1 MVERCLSWRRGL
13 GCTRQRALVVLLL
26 ALLGVAPRAALA
38 QPGPQSGS
46 KTTAPRPILEIC
58 FPAGVQRGQLA
69 DLKLFGV
76 GLEGASR
83 IVASFGASSAARGQS
98 TADGTSLHLD
108 GQIASPAEVAPGFYE
123 VWVEGPGGV
132 SGPRTLL
139 VSDVP
144 EVVEVE
150 AESSQGNSTQ
160 GNSSLASAT
169 RVSLN
174 QAINGRMDAAG
185 DQDHFCFHAEQGQL
199 VVLECLAERI
209 DSRMRAILEL
219 YDARGKRLAVNRG
232 FFGTEPLIAFRV
244 PETADYIVRVQD
256 LVLAGGPD
264 HVYRLEIDTRPRVA
278 FCHPAVVR
286 AGEASQVTLFG
297 WNLGEA
303 SGAAAESSTTASPG
317 DEKDGLHAQAL
328 ERRSVTVEA
337 ETTRAE
343 ATDGLRLEA
352 RQLEWRGVAWHYPGS
367 VRVVPLATTD
377 VPVVTVN
384 ADDTRLSSSEPPE
397 VSVPSEVAGQLL
409 GTEAHWFAL
418 SAQRGEVLH
427 VEAWGQRLPSPVDL
441 QVCVCRDDERRTI
454 LHTFPP
460 REPPVPTRDAAPV
473 DFALQTT
480 DPAGR
485 WVAPEEGRYLLL
497 VRDLAQGTDRDP
509 RRVYRLAVRREEAES
524 AAVVVAR
531 RDESSAIVLA
541 AGGREV
547 LDVWA
552 VRRRGSQEG
561 LRLRTLDVPAGVECP
576 ETWIAPHATHGTLV
590 LSSLS
595 DAVDEAEPMSGAGSG
610 TLRLEM
616 ESADGREVSIVR
628 VGSRVRAGRPE
639 GWGRIA
645 SRFHVAVR
653 GHEPYRLTLAHDPAP
668 DHHLYGALRFAAS
681 QGSVLDLF
689 VRLERDAN
697 VSPVAVRLVG
707 EGLPDLVRNESALL
721 PAGSPGTFLS
731 FYLPPT
737 LPVGNYTWVVRGDI
751 EQRLPDGKVETRTLF
766 SNPVTVEVVPAKFHV
781 TTDPL
786 AVTRARR
793 GETILVRYQAQRL
806 PGFIGKMH
814 TELAVA
820 GKVTDVP
827 GLLSRGET
835 FVGLSEQGSL
845 QIIVQDDAPLGR
857 VPALRLLTVGVVED
871 EPRYFG
877 SSPVNLEIVE

>member
-1 MVERCLSWRRGL
+1 MVERCLFRRRGL
-13 GCTRQRALVVLLL
+13 GRTGQRALVALLL
-26 ALLGVAPRAALA
+26 ALLGVAMQQAIA
-38 QPGPQSGS
+38 QPAPQSGN
-46 KTTAPRPILEIC
+46 KTTAPRPILDVC

-69 DLKLFGV
+69 DLKLSGV

-83 IVASFGASSAARGQS
+83 IVASFGASCLARGQS
-98 TADGTSLHLD
+98 AADGATTILE
-108 GQIASPAEVAPGFYE
+108 GQLAIPAEVAPGFYE

-150 AESSQGNSTQ
+150 AESSQGNSTL

-185 DQDHFCFHAEQGQL
+185 DQDHFCFHAEKGQL
-199 VVLECLAERI
+199 VVMECLAERI

-232 FFGTEPLIAFRV
+232 YFGTEPLIAFRA

-264 HVYRLEIDTRPRVA
+264 HVYRLEIDARPRVA

-286 AGEASQVTLFG
+286 AGETSEVTLFG
-297 WNLGEA
+297 WNLGEP
-303 SGAAAESSTTASPG
+303 SDPAAETSTAGSPG
-317 DEKDGLHAQAL
+317 DKDDALPTQTL
-328 ERRSVTVEA
+328 ERRTVTVQA
-337 ETTRAE
+337 ESTRAE
-343 ATDGLRLEA
+343 ASDGLRLEA

-367 VRVVPLATTD
+367 VRVIPLATTD

-384 ADDTRLSSSEPPE
+384 ADDTRLSSSEPPA
-397 VSVPSEVAGQLL
+397 VRVPSEVAGQLS
-409 GTEAHWFAL
+409 GTEAQWFAL

-441 QVCVCRDDERRTI
+441 QVCICRDDERRTI

-485 WVAPEEGRYLLL
+485 WVAPDDGRYLLL
-497 VRDLAQGTDRDP
+497 VRDLDQGADRDP

-552 VRRRGSQEG
+552 VRRRGSHGG
-561 LRLRTLDVPAGVECP
+561 LRLRALDVPAGVDCP
-576 ETWIAPHATHGTLV
+576 DTWIAPHASHGTLV
-590 LSSLS
+590 LSSVS
-595 DAVDEAEPMSGAGSG
+595 DAMDEAGSG
-610 TLRLEM
+610 ALRLEM

-628 VGSRVRAGRPE
+628 AGSRVRVGRPE

-653 GHEPYRLTLAHDPAP
+653 GREPYRLTLAHDPAL
-668 DHHLYGALRFAAS
+668 DHHLYGALRFVAS

-689 VRLERDAN
+689 VRLERDAS

-737 LPVGNYTWVVRGDI
+737 LPVGNYSWVVRGDI

-766 SNPVTVEVVPAKFHV
+766 SNPVTVEVVPARFHV

-835 FVGLSEQGSL
+835 FVGQSEQGSL

-877 SSPVNLEIVE
+877 SSLVNLEIVE